1 MSANVQMRLG
11 VALTNIM
18 ESGDIGYQNFIE
30 RAVKVHQFLVAN
42 SPQMIESSGQDR
54 TEIVSALNSA
64 HDRFTEQRKFMVI
77 CILKN
82 LDPIEVAEVT
92 VGAVG
97 AIYGT
102 NVNDQESKMISKS
115 GRIKILMD
123 DNLVEPVDPELWTLD
138 TQKKEKINQLYQGT
152 VATCISQLGD
162 LHRQLQPN
170 TSWFSYCSIQ

>member
-11 VALTNIM
+11 VALSNIM
-18 ESGDIGYQNFIE
+18 KSGDIGYQDFIE

-54 TEIVSALNSA
+54 TEIVSALHSA

-82 LDPIEVAEVT
+82 LDPIEIAEVT
-92 VGAVG
+92 VSAV
-97 AIYGT
+97 YG
-102 NVNDQESKMISKS
+102 NNLNDQESKMISKS

-123 DNLVEPVDPELWTLD
+123 DNLVEPVDPELLTLD

-152 VATCISQLGD
+152 VATCISQLDD